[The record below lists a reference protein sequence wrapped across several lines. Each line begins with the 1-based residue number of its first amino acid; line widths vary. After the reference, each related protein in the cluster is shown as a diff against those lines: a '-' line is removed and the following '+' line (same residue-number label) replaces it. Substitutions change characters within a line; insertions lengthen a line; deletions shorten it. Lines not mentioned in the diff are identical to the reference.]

1 MNEDTVEF
9 LVTSDEHNQRIDKV
23 VSLKLSEYSRVII
36 KEWIESGNI
45 LLENQIVKPS
55 TKVQEG
61 NQIKVTPV
69 LKERSEIEPQKINL
83 DIIYEDND
91 LIIVNKPQGLVVH
104 PGHGNYDST
113 LQHGLLFHDEE
124 LRFLPRAGL
133 IHRLDKD
140 TSGLLIV
147 AKNNNSYNSLNS
159 AMQSR
164 LIKREYRAICVG
176 EMTSGGTVN
185 EHLSRDPNNR
195 IKFRVSE
202 DGKNAVT
209 HFRVLK
215 KLSGYTFVGLQL
227 ETGRTHQIR
236 VHMSHI
242 RYPILGDSLYGTRLS
257 IPKAAKEGLV
267 KQLRSIKRQALHAFK
282 LDFIHPVSG
291 DQISFSNDLPEDMEL
306 TIKELSGNTLDKK
319 TINNLSFPDIKV

>member
-1 MNEDTVEF
+1 MNDDAIEF

-23 VSLKLSEYSRVII
+23 VTSKLSEFSRVLI

-45 LLENQIVKPS
+45 LVENQIVKPS
-55 TKVQEG
+55 TKLQEG
-61 NQIKVTPV
+61 QQINVVPV

-83 DIIYEDND
+83 DIVFEDDD
-91 LIIVNKPQGLVVH
+91 LIVVNKPQGLVVH

-113 LQHGLLFHDEE
+113 LQNGLLFYDEE

-133 IHRLDKD
+133 VHRLDKD
-140 TSGLLIV
+140 TSGLLMV

-202 DGKNAVT
+202 EGKNAVT
-209 HFRVLK
+209 HYRVLK
-215 KLSGYTFVGLQL
+215 KLSGYTFIGVQL

-242 RYPILGDSLYGTRLS
+242 RYPILGDPLYGTRLT
-257 IPKAAKEGLV
+257 IPKAAKDSLV
-267 KQLRSIKRQALHAFK
+267 EQLRSLKRQALHASK

-291 DQISFSNDLPEDMEL
+291 DQMSFSSNLPQDMEL
-306 TIKELSGNTLDKK
+306 IIKELSGNTLDKG
-319 TINNLSFPDIKV
+319 TINNLSFPDVKV